1 MPQTNFVL
9 MGDGP
14 LRDYLESEA
23 HRSGVLKEGRLHF
36 LGFLPSAPNL
46 MSEMDL
52 LVHPAIREPL
62 GNVLI
67 EAGLARVPVIA
78 SNVDGIPEVVVNGE
92 TGWLIDCT
100 LPVEHNIR
108 APGASPLPKVVVDG
122 RTRRLRP
129 PLGPKPEELADA
141 VVRLLRDAQLRRQ
154 MGKRARERMKRLFS
168 IDRYARDLES
178 AYRDGF

>member
-1 MPQTNFVL
+1 
-9 MGDGP
+9 
-14 LRDYLESEA
+14 
-23 HRSGVLKEGRLHF
+23 
-36 LGFLPSAPNL
+36 

-52 LVHPAIREPL
+52 LVHPAIRESL

-92 TGWLIDCT
+92 TGLLIDCT
-100 LPVEHNIR
+100 LPAEHSIR

-129 PLGPKPEELADA
+129 PLGPRPEELADA
-141 VVRLLRDAQLRRQ
+141 IVRLLRDSQLRRQ
-154 MGKRARERMKRLFS
+154 MGKQARERMKRLFS

-178 AYRDGF
+178 AYRGDL